1 MRRMLPRM
9 LVLALLVLGS
19 GFTLRLAWEEI
30 TAPLAPAQAQT
41 DQYDCASF
49 GSQGS
54 AQAELQRDPTDPNN
68 LDSDG
73 DGLAC
78 EDYDYGIS
86 GGSPTVSPTATA
98 TPSPT
103 ASASPSATA
112 SPGPKTILDSG
123 GPERGPVPLLPSGG
137 PPRGVSPA
145 RGGPRPRAGV
155 AARSPPRCARWSA
168 GCSPRSRRGR
178 TSPASTG

>member
-30 TAPLAPAQAQT
+30 TAPLTPAQAQT

-54 AQAELQRDPTDPNN
+54 AQVELERDPSDPNN
-68 LDSDG
+68 LDSDD

-86 GGSPTVSPTATA
+86 GGSPTTSPTATA
-98 TPSPT
+98 PASPT
-103 ASASPSATA
+103 ASASPSTTA

-137 PPRGVSPA
+137 CPDEYPLE
-145 RGGPRPRAGV
+145 RGGACYR
-155 AARSPPRCARWSA
+155 
-168 GCSPRSRRGR
+168 
-178 TSPASTG
+178 